1 MSEDKIQT
9 EEEVRPPAIGGTFL
23 TMALMLWII
32 INPELRDLMGEAA
45 GSVLEPRISFDYQYP
60 VLTFLFAGIFMISL
74 TTLIRHFIVDWE
86 KMAEIQTKMGAYNK
100 EMGDARRNGNEAKM
114 KKLFAMQPQIM
125 MLQSEMMANQMK
137 PMAFTMLIAIPIIMW
152 LRIFVKGMDL
162 QIMSLPWEPN
172 YSLDDDLWIL
182 PHWILVYSG
191 LSLPF
196 GQVIM
201 RLLKIFSNSNDSTN
215 NQTL

>member
-1 MSEDKIQT
+1 MNEEKIEG
-9 EEEVRPPAIGGTFL
+9 EEELKPPAIGGTFL
-23 TMALMLWII
+23 TMAFMLWII
-32 INPELRDLMGEAA
+32 INPELRDFMGEAA

-74 TTLIRHFIVDWE
+74 TTIIRHFIIDWE

-125 MLQSEMMANQMK
+125 MLQSEMMSNQMK

-162 QIMSLPWEPN
+162 QVMSLPWEPN

-201 RLLKIFSNSNDSTN
+201 RFLKIFSNSNDSPN